1 MFNLRFSLRVSKTC
15 LIFVEDKRQYC
26 HTIKLTNVYIMTF
39 YESNEKHG
47 AYNEI
52 LILMNS
58 DKSLMNGKLFDKVF
72 ELATK
77 QGEIGQQLIE
87 KERNEN

>member
-1 MFNLRFSLRVSKTC
+1 
-15 LIFVEDKRQYC
+15 
-26 HTIKLTNVYIMTF
+26 MTF

-47 AYNEI
+47 AFNEI
-52 LILMNS
+52 LALMNS

-77 QGEIGQQLIE
+77 QGEIGKQLI
-87 KERNEN
+87 KAERDAN

>member
-1 MFNLRFSLRVSKTC
+1 
-15 LIFVEDKRQYC
+15 
-26 HTIKLTNVYIMTF
+26 MTF